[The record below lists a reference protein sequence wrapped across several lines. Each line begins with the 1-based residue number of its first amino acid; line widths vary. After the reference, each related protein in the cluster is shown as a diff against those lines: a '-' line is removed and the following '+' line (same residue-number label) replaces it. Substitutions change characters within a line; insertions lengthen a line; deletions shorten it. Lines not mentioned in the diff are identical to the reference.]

1 MAYEDDKAELVGI
14 LLSGDKGAS
23 VGLAQKIIN
32 RGVGPKEFFSDI
44 LTPAMVSIGDM
55 FSRLECFIPE
65 LMQAA
70 EAAQSISND
79 VIQPKLR
86 ILQDEQILKQ
96 GKVAIG
102 TVKGDLHDIG
112 KNIVALML
120 EVNGFE
126 VIDLGVNV
134 DTQIFVSRALE
145 SGADIIGLSSLLT
158 TSMPYMREVV
168 ERRNGLGYKDHF
180 SIVIGGATT
189 TKEYCEKIGAEAY
202 GENAFEGVQK
212 CLELMKLRKAAY
224 LPGKVEE

>member
-1 MAYEDDKAELVGI
+1 MAYEDDKAEMVGT
-14 LLSGDKGAS
+14 LLSGDKDAC
-23 VGLAQKIIN
+23 VALAQKIIN
-32 RGVGPKEFFSDI
+32 QGVGPREFFTDI

-86 ILQDEQILKQ
+86 DLQEGQIVKQ
-96 GKVAIG
+96 GKVVIG

-120 EVNGFE
+120 EVNGFD

-134 DTQIFVSRALE
+134 DTQIFINRALE

-168 ERRNGLGYKDHF
+168 ERRAGFGHNDRF
-180 SIVIGGATT
+180 SIIVGGATI

-202 GENAFEGVQK
+202 AENAFEGVQK

-224 LPGKVEE
+224 PTAKVEG